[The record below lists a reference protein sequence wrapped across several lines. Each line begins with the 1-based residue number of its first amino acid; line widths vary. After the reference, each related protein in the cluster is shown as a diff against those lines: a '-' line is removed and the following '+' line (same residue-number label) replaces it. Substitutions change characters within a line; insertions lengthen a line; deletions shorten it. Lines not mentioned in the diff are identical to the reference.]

1 MDTSSYEDQFATFAG
16 TFKKSALPILIVS
29 ALLTVGLGLHLIT
42 SPPEFRTDLND
53 FAPSSDSNDAH
64 DRIHEHFPDE
74 SRPMFI
80 HVTRS
85 NDGNVLSIDSLKDMK
100 TDLETLQADER
111 VNLVAVDSWT
121 TSPGMIQIAL
131 DEQSP
136 NTTLTDYDNWGQL
149 VDAIDDEDT
158 KCELNP
164 DDALLSTV
172 NFVGSALVNK
182 NLDISATCNYLS
194 TGEGDA
200 VPTAASTAWVL
211 EIDPEMPEDERR
223 EVQNDIRVV
232 LSEISSSSNM
242 NYASASLDLMSYDID
257 KGTFDNLAIL
267 IIFAT
272 LVVVLL
278 LFLAFRSVKGV
289 VFPFL
294 SLNVAL
300 VWTYGTMNL
309 FNMKF
314 TALEVAVAPLVLGLG
329 IDYAIHLQ
337 RALSDI
343 KEKVDDTAEAWMRS
357 CGKLSVPLTLAVVTT
372 VAAFLANIISPL
384 PPLATFGIALA
395 FGVICAFLS
404 STLLIGALH
413 VVFDNGKQSKSR
425 PALRLTNLTKP
436 LLQLHKKQQVAI
448 LMVAIAI
455 SGASVVGA
463 MQLETDFD
471 LSDFVN
477 EEMEIMSVRNDINEN
492 YDSAGWKYVYVLMEP
507 VDGGVIPDDG
517 ILLDQL
523 RNLHSKLESNHDVVG
538 TDERFPS
545 PSYEGPYVVLRD
557 AIMRNES
564 FGSIHGLEVFAGDV
578 YEKNGVTVDLG
589 SVFKLSL
596 IHI

>member
-149 VDAIDDEDT
+149 VDAIVDEDT

-211 EIDPEMPEDERR
+211 EI
-223 EVQNDIRVV
+223 
-232 LSEISSSSNM
+232 
-242 NYASASLDLMSYDID
+242 
-257 KGTFDNLAIL
+257 
-267 IIFAT
+267 
-272 LVVVLL
+272 
-278 LFLAFRSVKGV
+278 
-289 VFPFL
+289 
-294 SLNVAL
+294 AL
-300 VWTYGTMNL
+300 T
-309 FNMKF
+309 
-314 TALEVAVAPLVLGLG
+314 
-329 IDYAIHLQ
+329 
-337 RALSDI
+337 
-343 KEKVDDTAEAWMRS
+343 
-357 CGKLSVPLTLAVVTT
+357 
-372 VAAFLANIISPL
+372 
-384 PPLATFGIALA
+384 
-395 FGVICAFLS
+395 
-404 STLLIGALH
+404 
-413 VVFDNGKQSKSR
+413 
-425 PALRLTNLTKP
+425 
-436 LLQLHKKQQVAI
+436 
-448 LMVAIAI
+448 
-455 SGASVVGA
+455 
-463 MQLETDFD
+463 
-471 LSDFVN
+471 
-477 EEMEIMSVRNDINEN
+477 
-492 YDSAGWKYVYVLMEP
+492 
-507 VDGGVIPDDG
+507 
-517 ILLDQL
+517 
-523 RNLHSKLESNHDVVG
+523 
-538 TDERFPS
+538 
-545 PSYEGPYVVLRD
+545 
-557 AIMRNES
+557 
-564 FGSIHGLEVFAGDV
+564 
-578 YEKNGVTVDLG
+578 
-589 SVFKLSL
+589 
-596 IHI
+596 